1 MLTFFTT
8 AKPFHGHDGI
18 IQRNALRSW
27 TLLHPE
33 VEVNLFGSEEGA
45 AQTAKQLRAMRRAMD
60 LCDAA
65 IFTVP
70 MENLSWMKS
79 QYTRA
84 IFIPVGATLPVAGE
98 SVSQKGNASGG
109 KSSIAVFGV
118 TGGSSNEGEIRRN
131 CRSSPLR
138 VFARESLRLTVLGR
152 NSKETENE
160 IAPVFGWRCRGD
172 GAWSPERCRLEGPTS
187 FWPEP

>member
-1 MLTFFTT
+1 M
-8 AKPFHGHDGI
+8 
-18 IQRNALRSW
+18 
-27 TLLHPE
+27 
-33 VEVNLFGSEEGA
+33 EVNLFGSDGGA

-79 QYTRA
+79 QYTHA

-109 KSSIAVFGV
+109 KLSIAVFGV
-118 TGGSSNEGEIRRN
+118 TGASSNEGEIGEIAEAVRFA
-131 CRSSPLR
+131 SLR
-138 VFARESLRLTVLGR
+138 VRA
-152 NSKETENE
+152 
-160 IAPVFGWRCRGD
+160 
-172 GAWSPERCRLEGPTS
+172 
-187 FWPEP
+187 